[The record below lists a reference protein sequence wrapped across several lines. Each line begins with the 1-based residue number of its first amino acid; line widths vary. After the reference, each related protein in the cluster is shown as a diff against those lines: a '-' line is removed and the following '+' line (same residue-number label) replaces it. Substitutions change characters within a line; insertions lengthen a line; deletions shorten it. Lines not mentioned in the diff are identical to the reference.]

1 MGRVLDFRD
10 HRRELGDNR
19 YVYAVLSRRAGGLSV
34 GINLNPDKRCNF
46 ACRYCQVDRSTP
58 GKPFGVEVDR
68 LVIELDTLLA
78 RVRSG
83 SLWRSAP
90 FDTALPGLRRLAD
103 IAFAGDGEPTL
114 AAEFP
119 EAAGRVRQLQKRLGL
134 AVPLRL
140 LTNATRLDRRVVR
153 EALGHFDELW
163 CKLDAGTEAYFRF
176 ASGTRLSFSH
186 VLANLLSVA
195 RERPIVLQS
204 LFFEHRGQGPSTDE
218 IQAYLERLDTIRTR
232 GGRIARVQVYTVAR
246 PPADPAVG
254 PLALS
259 ALLAITTRVAAAGFK
274 VEAYGGDDSAVV
286 P

>member
-1 MGRVLDFRD
+1 VGRVLDFRD

-19 YVYAVLSRRAGGLSV
+19 YVYAVVSRRAGGLSV

-58 GKPFGVEVDR
+58 RVKFGVDVDR
-68 LVIELDTLLA
+68 LMIELDTLLS

-90 FDTALPGLRRLAD
+90 FDTALASLRRLAD

-114 AAEFP
+114 AAELP
-119 EAAGRVRQLQKRLGL
+119 EAAGRVRQLCDSLGL
-134 AVPLRL
+134 DVPLRL
-140 LTNATRLDRRVVR
+140 LSNAARFDRRAVR
-153 EALGHFDELW
+153 SALSHFDELW
-163 CKLDAGTEAYFRF
+163 CKLDAGSEAYFGF
-176 ASGTRLSFSH
+176 VAASRIGFSR
-186 VLANLLSVA
+186 VLDNLLSVA

-204 LFFEHRGQGPSTDE
+204 LFFSCRGVGPSADE
-218 IQAYLERLDTIRTR
+218 IQAYLERLDTIRAG

-254 PLALS
+254 PLALP
-259 ALLAITTRVAAAGFK
+259 ALVAIATRVAAGGFK
-274 VEAYGGDDSAVV
+274 VEAYGGHDLAVTT
-286 P
+286 